1 MTYRFRLRT
10 TNLRARKTLEADP
23 TVRAAWGKRAKAT
36 TIRRFTCRTTD
47 PRVAIQ
53 QFIRR
58 NPGLAGVEIM
68 LLGSAR

>member
-10 TNLRARKTLEADP
+10 TNLRAKKTLEANMA
-23 TVRAAWGKRAKAT
+23 VRAAWGKRGKPT
-36 TIRRFTCRTTD
+36 TIKRFTCATTD

-68 LLGSAR
+68 LVGGAR